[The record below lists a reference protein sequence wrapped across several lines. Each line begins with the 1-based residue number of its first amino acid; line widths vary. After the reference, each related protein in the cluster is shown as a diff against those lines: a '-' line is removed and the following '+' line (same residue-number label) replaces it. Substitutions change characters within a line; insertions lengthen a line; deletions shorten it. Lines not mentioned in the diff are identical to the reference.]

1 MDQRNKNLAWDALS
15 NGNEMSDEKNL
26 IREVDEEVRQDNYK
40 RIWNKYK
47 KYIFISITILLTLV
61 VSINVYKFN
70 KEKNIEK
77 QSELFF
83 QATQYIQLEDYQ
95 NAKKILKEINYSQTT
110 GYSDLSFLYLID
122 LVNKKKISLD
132 INDLKVKKNSLF
144 YGLIKLQKFNNEI
157 NSNIDNINNINEII
171 DLSRPDS
178 NWKYLA
184 HELLSS
190 YYLKKNDSENALQ
203 SLNVIINSEDSGE
216 YIRERARTIVEIL
229 KKNK

>member
-1 MDQRNKNLAWDALS
+1 MDQRNKNLAWDALL

-83 QATQYIQLEDYQ
+83 QATQYIELDDYQ
-95 NAKKILKEINYSQTT
+95 NAKKI
-110 GYSDLSFLYLID
+110 
-122 LVNKKKISLD
+122 
-132 INDLKVKKNSLF
+132 
-144 YGLIKLQKFNNEI
+144 
-157 NSNIDNINNINEII
+157 
-171 DLSRPDS
+171 
-178 NWKYLA
+178 
-184 HELLSS
+184 
-190 YYLKKNDSENALQ
+190 
-203 SLNVIINSEDSGE
+203 
-216 YIRERARTIVEIL
+216 
-229 KKNK
+229 

>member
-1 MDQRNKNLAWDALS
+1 
-15 NGNEMSDEKNL
+15 MSDEQNL
-26 IREVDEEVRQDNYK
+26 IKEVDDEVRQDNYK
-40 RIWNKYK
+40 RIWNRYK

-61 VSINVYKFN
+61 ISINVYKFN
-70 KEKNIEK
+70 KEKKIEK

-83 QATQYIQLEDYQ
+83 QATQYIELEDYQ

-144 YGLIKLQKFNNEI
+144 YGLIKLQNFNNEI
-157 NSNIDNINNINEII
+157 NLNIENINNINEII
-171 DLSRPDS
+171 DLSKPSS

-190 YYLKKNDSENALQ
+190 YYLKKNDIDNAIQ

-216 YIRERARTIVEIL
+216 FIRERAKTVAEMIKR
-229 KKNK
+229 NK